1 MPARD
6 SGRRK
11 SMSLLSSQR
20 VVVKKALPLILA
32 RLRSQPHLTYH
43 PTHFSID
50 LSSYDSL
57 GSREVK
63 DLVWHMMEEGARPNV
78 SDFFPLLRPLDL
90 QGARRRAR
98 GYFCKILGVFE
109 KIIDERLRD
118 QMGTKDDVLGTLL
131 NLVKEDELSLHDV
144 KHMLADLFIAGIDT
158 TLSTVESAMTEMLRH
173 PEKVIQAQAEIDQV
187 LGKHHSNSIQ
197 ETDISNLPYIRA
209 VVKETLRLHPPALFL
224 VPHKTTMDAK
234 LCGHRVPKDAQV
246 WVNVWSMGRDPSI
259 WHNNQD
265 SFVPEKFLEIDIDV
279 KGRNIELIPFGTG
292 RRICPGMSLAYRM
305 VHLMLAALL
314 HSFNWKLDH
323 GRKGQKK
330 TQPTTMGY
338 YTISSIILLPII
350 IFILHQFFKNSH
362 SRRAKLSRGPKPR
375 PTIGNIHL
383 LSSKPHRSVANL
395 SKTYTTLMSLRLGSI
410 TTIVISSPNV
420 AKEMFFKHDLAF
432 TSRHVPDAIWILD
445 HIESSMCP
453 KWRHLRKISAIQL
466 FTNQQLDAS
475 QGLRK
480 KKVNELVKFAKGC
493 CEKGLAI
500 DIGKAAFTASLNLLS
515 NTFFSIDMS
524 SQDSLGLREFN
535 DLVWHVMEE
544 AAMPNALGFA
554 RGEEKDSRIFLQ
566 NTRSF

>member
-1 MPARD
+1 
-6 SGRRK
+6 
-11 SMSLLSSQR
+11 
-20 VVVKKALPLILA
+20 
-32 RLRSQPHLTYH
+32 
-43 PTHFSID
+43 
-50 LSSYDSL
+50 
-57 GSREVK
+57 
-63 DLVWHMMEEGARPNV
+63 
-78 SDFFPLLRPLDL
+78 
-90 QGARRRAR
+90 
-98 GYFCKILGVFE
+98 
-109 KIIDERLRD
+109 
-118 QMGTKDDVLGTLL
+118 MGTKDDVLGTLL

-144 KHMLADLFIAGIDT
+144 KHMLADLFIAGTDT
-158 TLSTVESAMTEMLRH
+158 TSSTVESAMTEMLRH

-209 VVKETLRLHPPALFL
+209 IVKETLRLHPPALFL

-292 RRICPGMSLAYRM
+292 RRIYPGMSLAYRM

-323 GRKGQKK
+323 GLNPKD
-330 TQPTTMGY
+330 
-338 YTISSIILLPII
+338 
-350 IFILHQFFKNSH
+350 SH
-362 SRRAKLSRGPKPR
+362 PWF
-375 PTIGNIHL
+375 
-383 LSSKPHRSVANL
+383 
-395 SKTYTTLMSLRLGSI
+395 GSQ
-410 TTIVISSPNV
+410 
-420 AKEMFFKHDLAF
+420 
-432 TSRHVPDAIWILD
+432 
-445 HIESSMCP
+445 CP

-480 KKVNELVKFAKGC
+480 KKVKELVKFAKGC

-544 AAMPNALGFA
+544 AATPNKIIDERLRDQMGT
-554 RGEEKDSRIFLQ
+554 KDDLLETLLNLVKEDELSLHDVKHMLAI
-566 NTRSF
+566 TGTDTTSSTV